1 MEPFVA
7 IAASV
12 LPQILR
18 HLAGAGGQAQHDAV
32 AQAVTGIVQSVT
44 RASDPD
50 TARQKIASDPNAEAE
65 LRVRLS
71 ELASSLDD
79 AQRTA
84 NATTDN
90 NALQDLEQRI
100 TAQLGNLSQQV
111 DAAKQAQ
118 LRATDESARQAED
131 ASTARSTLAQIASP
145 SSPSVLA
152 APILSLVVVLGFFG
166 ALAFI
171 ISGRFD
177 PTSDTAKLQ
186 IVNIVI
192 GALTAGFAT
201 VLNFWLGSSQGSK
214 NKDLANFSLQ
224 HIQALQAGRAQA
236 AARVGADTEA
246 PSPAAPKAPPA
257 SLPNPPSAVV
267 PASVA
272 SPSAPPAAPVVQARA
287 PVAGAPSAST
297 ADKDAAFQACVALV
311 LKNEGGFV
319 DDPDDPGGATNMGI
333 TIGTLRAWRGQPVT
347 VEDVR
352 TLSQQEARAIY
363 RANYWNPLKCDE
375 LPLGVDMVVFD
386 FGVNAG
392 IRRSAMTLQQVVGV
406 AQDGI
411 VGPETL
417 AAVSKSAPAEVVDRF
432 GTARLAYY
440 KALRD
445 WPEFG
450 KGWTDREAESQS
462 EARALMSQSVA
473 TA

>member
-1 MEPFVA
+1 VVQA
-7 IAASV
+7 I
-12 LPQILR
+12 
-18 HLAGAGGQAQHDAV
+18 
-32 AQAVTGIVQSVT
+32 TGIVQSVT

-50 TARQKIASDPNAEAE
+50 AARQKIASDPNAEAE

-84 NATTDN
+84 GATAEN
-90 NALQDLEQRI
+90 NALQQLEQRI
-100 TAQLGNLSQQV
+100 TEQIGNLSQQV

-131 ASTARSTLAQIASP
+131 ASTANSTLAQIASP
-145 SSPSVLA
+145 RSPSVLA

-236 AARVGADTEA
+236 AARVGADAEA

-257 SLPNPPSAVV
+257 SPANPPPAVV

-272 SPSAPPAAPVVQARA
+272 SPSPAPTPLATPAPATRATDAPPP
-287 PVAGAPSAST
+287 APSAST

-319 DDPDDPGGATNMGI
+319 DDPEDPGGATNMGI

-352 TLSQQEARAIY
+352 NLSQQEARAIY
-363 RANYWNPLKCDE
+363 RANYWNPLRCDD

-417 AAVSKSAPAEVVDRF
+417 AAVARFAPAQVVDRF
-432 GTARLAYY
+432 GAARLAFYRDL
-440 KALRD
+440 KD